1 MKRSRLDRMLQIVTA
16 LQSGQN
22 NRVDNLVE
30 MHNLSKRTIFRDL
43 KELRAIGVPYLYDAK
58 TGAYTMKPEF
68 FLPPINLNLQ
78 EAFSL
83 LLLAHKAS
91 SQVQSPFKT
100 SLLRAALKVESN
112 LPSRV
117 KQYCQTTLRNIS
129 MGAGAQTRMDSLNK
143 IFGQLMIA
151 ILRKHVVRIRYYL
164 PREQE
169 SVVIH
174 LDPYHLRYNENQWY
188 VFGNSDLYQDVR
200 AFKFSRIKELN
211 KLDKCFV
218 EDEKF
223 DIHEH
228 LGKAWS
234 MLPEGRLYNVKLR
247 FLPEVAQG
255 VAEVQ
260 WHSTQKLTFTDD
272 GSAIVEFRVDGL
284 SEITWWIL
292 GYGDK
297 VQVLAP
303 RILREKIIKI
313 AQKMVKTNQQEPP
326 VI

>member
-1 MKRSRLDRMLQIVTA
+1 MKRSRVGRIIQILTA
-16 LQSGQN
+16 LQAGKN
-22 NRVDNLVE
+22 YAVND
-30 MHNLSKRTIFRDL
+30 LSKIFRTSRRTVFRDL
-43 KELRAIGVPYLYDAK
+43 KELRSIGVPYHYDAR
-58 TGAYTMKPEF
+58 TDGYTIEPEF
-68 FLPPINLNLQ
+68 FLPPIDLTLQ
-78 EAFSL
+78 EALSL
-83 LLLAHKAS
+83 LLLLHTARNNVGLGFRS
-91 SQVQSPFKT
+91 VIS
-100 SLLRAALKVESN
+100 RAAMKLQSN
-112 LPSRV
+112 LPFEV
-117 KQYCQTTLRNIS
+117 KRYCNTAFRNIHVK
-129 MGAGAQTRMDSLNK
+129 AEPQARMDSLKK
-143 IFGQLMIA
+143 IFWQLLVA
-151 ILRKHVVRIRYYL
+151 ILRKRVIKIRYKL
-164 PREQE
+164 PLEE
-169 SVVIH
+169 KSTVID
-174 LDPYHLRYNENQWY
+174 LCPYHLRYSDHTWY
-188 VFGNSDLYQDVR
+188 VLGKSSLYKSIH
-200 AFKFSRIKELN
+200 AFKLNRIRELTT
-211 KLDKCFV
+211 LDKCFV

-247 FLPEVAQG
+247 FLPEVAKG

-260 WHSTQKLTFTDD
+260 WHSTQKVTFEDD
-272 GSAIVEFRVDGL
+272 GSAIVKFRVDGL